1 MNISEV
7 ETAAPPLRVV
17 VIEDSIS
24 FAKLVIAQLES
35 TFPLPH
41 VIRHFDNITS
51 ALSSIKRRP
60 ADLIILDLHLPDS
73 RGLDTFRTT
82 YAAAPETPIVILSS
96 DDSEETALDAIRLG
110 AEDYLVK
117 GANDRLTLIRSL
129 RFALERKRR
138 LEAEGQI
145 DAARIIQQALLPTED
160 PEIEDYDIA
169 GAMIPASQTAGGY
182 YDFIVPMPAIGD
194 QTAGLIVADASGHG
208 YGAAMLM
215 AETRGCIHALVRTE
229 TDPARILELTHDVL
243 QSNRHTRFITMFL
256 GCLDRESSSFVYA
269 SAGQEG
275 FLLRADGSTEALTP
289 SGLPLGI
296 GADIPWKSIGPLDL
310 ASGDLLVIA
319 TDGIA
324 EARNPDEEFYGKE
337 RFIELL
343 QDNRSKS
350 SSQLIETVMEDLRD
364 FCGEAPRKDDM
375 TIVIVKPRS

>member
-1 MNISEV
+1 MNIPEV

-51 ALSSIKRRP
+51 ALASIARQP

-82 YAAAPETPIVILSS
+82 HSAAPQTPIVILSS

-138 LEAEGQI
+138 LEAEGQL
-145 DAARIIQQALLPTED
+145 DAARIIQQALLPKAD
-160 PEIEDYDIA
+160 PDIEDYDIA
-169 GAMIPASQTAGGY
+169 GAMIPASQTAGDY

-243 QSNRHTRFITMFL
+243 QNNRHTRFITMFL
-256 GCLDRESSSFVYA
+256 GCLDREASSFVYA

-275 FLLRADGSTEALTP
+275 LLLRADGTNEQLHS

-296 GADIPWKSIGPLDL
+296 GSDVPWESIGPLDL

-324 EARNPDEEFYGKE
+324 EARNLAGEFYGKE
-337 RFIELL
+337 RFTKLL
-343 QDNRSKS
+343 RDHQTES
-350 SSQLIETVMEDLRD
+350 SSEIIEALMDDLQVFGGD
-364 FCGEAPRKDDM
+364 APRKDDM